1 MPDLRKNIVEDFYL
15 TPDYFEKELNTKF
28 GSGFSIQP
36 KFTQSAYF
44 RFHNKSE
51 MFDGLYFVGAGGDG
65 TGAGDGTGGLGDG
78 IGGGG
83 AGAGIAGA
91 PGSGAPVLPGG
102 IRPPVLTLN
111 TGPFGTVTGVNI
123 VDAGTPFTRTPT
135 ITVLS
140 DTGVNAVIKPRFSI
154 VRDPIGVDPNTL
166 IQVTDLVGLKQTG
179 YIDGRAYYGQVF
191 LKNGLLYAG
200 VYETVGELVR
210 VYDTLQESI
219 TGEVTTRPSAI
230 LRQGTDIQS
239 NDPRLNLPG
248 TPDNLT

>member
-1 MPDLRKNIVEDFYL
+1 MPN
-15 TPDYFEKELNTKF
+15 
-28 GSGFSIQP
+28 
-36 KFTQSAYF
+36 
-44 RFHNKSE
+44 
-51 MFDGLYFVGAGGDG
+51 
-65 TGAGDGTGGLGDG
+65 TGGRN
-78 IGGGG
+78 
-83 AGAGIAGA
+83 
-91 PGSGAPVLPGG
+91 PVLSL
-102 IRPPVLTLN
+102 IL
-111 TGPFGTVTGVNI
+111 GPFGTVVGVNI
-123 VDAGTPFTRTPT
+123 ISPGAGFTRTPT
-135 ITVLS
+135 ISVLS
-140 DTGVNAVIKPRFSI
+140 DTGVNAVLRPKFRI
-154 VRDPIGVDPNTL
+154 VRDPIGVDPQTL

-191 LKNGLLYAG
+191 INNGLRYAG